1 MKRRDWLRLAGPAL
15 AGPTL
20 IGLGLIA
27 APHAAHAGGV
37 LAERFFS
44 PILGRTWPYN
54 VYLPQGYE
62 HGTQHYPVVYMLHG
76 ASQDEA
82 AWVRDGS
89 IDALADKLIARGDI
103 PPCIIIMPA
112 GWMTWYTDAPDR
124 IETAFVSDLIP
135 EIERR
140 YRTRMRREGRVI
152 AGFSM
157 GGYGAM
163 RLALGHPE
171 LFSAAALMS
180 PAIYAPLPPAD
191 SSARLVPAFQT
202 NGVFDPQIWSRQNW
216 PALLDGVARTH
227 LIVRMHISSGAQD
240 HFHANL
246 AAEAFYAAWRQRGW
260 PAELH
265 VEPGQHDFPFWRK
278 IAPGALRYLL
288 NPGSMVIARS
298 RVSAP

>member
-1 MKRRDWLRLAGPAL
+1 MKRRLWLRLAA
-15 AGPTL
+15 
-20 IGLGLIA
+20 LGLLA
-27 APHAAHAGGV
+27 APQGAKAGGV
-37 LAERFFS
+37 LAERFVS
-44 PILGRTWPYN
+44 PGLGREWPYN

-62 HGTQHYPVVYMLHG
+62 TGTKRYPVVYMLHG

-112 GWMTWYTDAPDR
+112 GWMTWYTDAPER
-124 IETAFVSDLIP
+124 IETAFVTDLIP

-140 YRTRMRREGRVI
+140 YRTRPLRGDRVI

-163 RLALGHPE
+163 RMALRHPE

-180 PAIYAPLPPAD
+180 PAIYVPQPPAD

-202 NGVFDPQIWSRQNW
+202 SGVFDPKRWSDQNW
-216 PALLDGVARTH
+216 PALLDGFARAGLT
-227 LIVRMHISSGAQD
+227 VRVHVSSGAQD
-240 HFHANL
+240 HFHADL
-246 AAEAFYAAWRQRGW
+246 AAEAFYTAWHQRGW
-260 PAELH
+260 PGELH
-265 VEPGQHDFPFWRK
+265 VTPGQHDFPFWRRA
-278 IAPGALRYLL
+278 APGALRYLL
-288 NPGSMVIARS
+288 NPQPVVMATKAKG
-298 RVSAP
+298 APP